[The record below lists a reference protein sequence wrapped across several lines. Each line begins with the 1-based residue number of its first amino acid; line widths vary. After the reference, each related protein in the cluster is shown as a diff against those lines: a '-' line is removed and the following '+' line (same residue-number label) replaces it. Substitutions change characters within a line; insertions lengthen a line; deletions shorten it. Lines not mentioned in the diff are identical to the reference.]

1 MAISPKPEYVKK
13 IYEKMGIEI
22 PDFKEFEEFITSPK
36 DDSNYFAQ
44 KIGHGRPLGLGSIFC
59 KIDGLNLLK
68 DNEKGTIDFNKQ
80 EDINKYIEAFADILI
95 QKLDGKKK
103 QDWFNQ
109 ILLPW
114 LKMRKFKDT
123 CERKYW
129 TGIIKDK
136 ETIYNFHTYLRSLH
150 SRGRKSKKEN
160 SNEDFLKETR
170 EYILK
175 DILQEWYARR
185 I

>member
-1 MAISPKPEYVKK
+1 
-13 IYEKMGIEI
+13 
-22 PDFKEFEEFITSPK
+22 
-36 DDSNYFAQ
+36 
-44 KIGHGRPLGLGSIFC
+44 
-59 KIDGLNLLK
+59 
-68 DNEKGTIDFNKQ
+68 
-80 EDINKYIEAFADILI
+80 
-95 QKLDGKKK
+95 
-103 QDWFNQ
+103 
-109 ILLPW
+109 
-114 LKMRKFKDT
+114 MRKFKDT